1 MTFDPASLSLV
12 HTIPGADAVAV
23 TPELPYAD
31 GLTFDLY
38 RPAGPGPHPVVVLVQ
53 GYGSD
58 GPRMSARPMRAWASY
73 VGWARLLAASGVAAV
88 NYGPRTPDDGRALVE
103 HLRADAAALDL
114 DPARLGL
121 WACSGHGPA
130 ALWLA
135 AHTRPA
141 CAAFLYA
148 YLLDLPGAT
157 EVAAAAAMF
166 RFAAPP
172 VALAELPAALP
183 LLIVRAGADATPGL
197 DASLQRFVAAAGAR
211 GQALTVRDVPDAPHA
226 FDLMDPSPAS
236 RAAIDDVLAFFVR
249 QLRG

>member
-157 EVAAAAAMF
+157 EVAAGWCF
-166 RFAAPP
+166 DFEN
-172 VALAELPAALP
+172 V
-183 LLIVRAGADATPGL
+183 GAHIREHDGG
-197 DASLQRFVAAAGAR
+197 VW
-211 GQALTVRDVPDAPHA
+211 
-226 FDLMDPSPAS
+226 
-236 RAAIDDVLAFFVR
+236 DVLVAGEVEHLDPVERTFHEQPPRSGDCSGFVGGHAR
-249 QLRG
+249 PISGRARWGQRN